1 MMRKLLLFFGFLAL
15 VTSARGADAGAI
27 VSISNIK
34 NIVPGYSG
42 SFDVVLNSSS
52 TEYYTTLGL
61 DVQLPDGFTYTVYTA
76 GALLTESHASNIFR
90 SDQGNNTSRFSS
102 YANPTADFTAK
113 QGVLLTIH
121 FTVDAAATTGTAWVK
136 NASFTLG
143 TESCYATDASAEL
156 TVTNVLTLD
165 EDATEAPMAGS
176 NLNVKINRTLYADRW
191 HTIVLPFAVS
201 ASQVTAAFGAGT
213 QIGYF
218 KGYTFADPNISVNFE
233 ARTEMAAHTPYII
246 KVPATIDG
254 FTVEGVDITTLGED
268 EVPQVAYGEEVQVPA
283 GKNKYI
289 NVYQGN
295 DMVGTYIPIDIE
307 DGNLFLL
314 NNQFMF
320 SKGNS
325 KLKAFRA
332 YFSFWDAEYDSS
344 AREFIINFDDTVTG
358 ISNVSASTP
367 DADGDI
373 FNLSGQRVTEPAKGL
388 YIRGGQKLI
397 IK

>member
-61 DVQLPDGFTYTVYTA
+61 DVQLPDGFTYTGYTA

-156 TVTNVLTLD
+156 TVGNTVTFDETAANSIESISNV
-165 EDATEAPMAGS
+165 
-176 NLNVKINRTLYADRW
+176 NVTINRTLKASVW
-191 HTIVLPFAVS
+191 NTICLPFSMTS
-201 ASQVTAAFGAGT
+201 AQISSIFGAGT
-213 QIGYF
+213 ELASLTKVTNTKEYNEDEDEDVITALHL
-218 KGYTFADPNISVNFE
+218 TFQSE
-233 ARTEMAAHTPYII
+233 TEIAAHKPYII
-246 KVPATIDG
+246 KVPASMTS
-254 FTVEGVDITTLGED
+254 FTVNGVSVSSGTPE
-268 EVPQVAYGEEVQVPA
+268 YNA
-283 GKNKYI
+283 GTESNYKKFI
-289 NVYQGN
+289 
-295 DMVGTYIPIDIE
+295 GTYKPISIP
-307 DGNLFLL
+307 DGGIYITD
-314 NNQFMF
+314 NQFKY
-320 SKGNS
+320 SGGHAT
-325 KLKAFRA
+325 LKSFRG
-332 YFSFWDAEYDSS
+332 YFSFRDKLFGYRTASAPAITFDFGDA
-344 AREFIINFDDTVTG
+344 TG
-358 ISNVSASTP
+358 ISSVGNAQSNAARDRYYT
-367 DADGDI
+367 
-373 FNLSGQRVTEPAKGL
+373 LSGQLTVQPSKGV
-388 YIRGGQKLI
+388 YIQNGKKVV

>member
-61 DVQLPDGFTYTVYTA
+61 DVQLPDGFTYTGYTA

-156 TVTNVLTLD
+156 TVGNTVTFD
-165 EDATEAPMAGS
+165 ETAANSFEAITG
-176 NLNVKINRTLYADRW
+176 VDVTINRSLKADVWNTL
-191 HTIVLPFAVS
+191 VLPFS
-201 ASQVTAAFGAGT
+201 MTNDQLKSTFGNDVLLGS
-213 QIGYF
+213 F
-218 KGYTFADPNISVNFE
+218 DGYTVDNGNIHVNFLSSE
-233 ARTEMAAHTPYII
+233 SLDAHTPYII
-246 KVPATIDG
+246 KVSTPMTS
-254 FTVEGVDITTLGED
+254 FTVSGVSLSAATGNLTVNKGSNKKPKAMIGSY
-268 EVPQVAYGEEVQVPA
+268 VP
-283 GKNKYI
+283 
-289 NVYQGN
+289 
-295 DMVGTYIPIDIE
+295 MTIE
-307 DGNLFLL
+307 DGDLFLL
-314 NNQFMF
+314 NNQFKY
-320 SKGNS
+320 STGNS
-325 KLKAFRA
+325 TIKAFRA
-332 YFSFWDAEYDSS
+332 YFSFTDFDYEAT
-344 AREFIINFDDTVTG
+344 ARTLTIDFFDMTTG
-358 ISNVSASTP
+358 LHNVSHVA
-367 DADGDI
+367 DADVNAY
-373 FNLSGQRVTEPAKGL
+373 NLGGQQVSESAKGIQ
-388 YIRGGQKLI
+388 IRGGKKI
-397 IK
+397 IVK

>member
-61 DVQLPDGFTYTVYTA
+61 DVQLPDGFTYTGYTA

-165 EDATEAPMAGS
+165 EDATSAPMAAS

-201 ASQVTAAFGAGT
+201 ASQVSAAFGAGT

-268 EVPQVAYGEEVQVPA
+268 EVPQVSYGQQVGS
-283 GKNKYI
+283 GKNKHYEDNEMI
-289 NVYQGN
+289 
-295 DMVGTYIPIDIE
+295 GTYVAETRIPE
-307 DGNLFLL
+307 YCLFLL

-320 SKGNS
+320 STGSS

-332 YFSFWDAEYDSS
+332 YFSFYDAEYDSS
-344 AREFIINFDDTVTG
+344 AREFIIIFDDTVTG
-358 ISNVSASTP
+358 ISNVSASTL
-367 DADGDI
+367 DADSDV

>member
-34 NIVPGYSG
+34 NIVPGYTG

-61 DVQLPDGFTYTVYTA
+61 DVQLPDGFTYTGYTA
-76 GALLTESHASNIFR
+76 GALLTESHASNIFP

-254 FTVEGVDITTLGED
+254 FTVEGVDITTLAEG
-268 EVPQVAYGEEVQVPA
+268 EVPQVSYGQQVGS
-283 GKNKYI
+283 GKNKHYEDNEMI
-289 NVYQGN
+289 
-295 DMVGTYIPIDIE
+295 GTYVTETVIPDY
-307 DGNLFLL
+307 GLFLL

-332 YFSFWDAEYDSS
+332 YFSFYDAEYDSS

-358 ISNVSASTP
+358 ISNVSASTL
-367 DADGDI
+367 DADSDV